1 MDMDEYQQ
9 RTAMTAIY
17 PHQGTGRAAAI
28 NYTILGLVGEAGEIP
43 NKWKKY
49 FRDDVDLDDVKK
61 TIGAELG
68 DALWYLSQLCTELGI
83 TLEELAQSNLDKLS
97 SRKERGVLSGSG
109 DDR

>member
-1 MDMDEYQQ
+1 MNEYQQ
-9 RTAMTAIY
+9 RTAVTAIY
-17 PHQGTGRAAAI
+17 PDHQNGTPIAI
-28 NYTILGLVGEAGEIP
+28 TYCILGLVGEAGEIP

-49 FRDDVDLDDVKK
+49 FRDDLFLDDVKK
-61 TIGAELG
+61 AIGAELG